1 MRLVNHI
8 TIKYYKFKK
17 NLNLSFFLSFFL
29 LSLIHVFRKIGN
41 RGVGLVITGSEY
53 LFRPRSPG
61 GRQTPQV
68 ARRATRQRPQA
79 AGGSFLSIFTNK
91 FMGMNFF

>member
-8 TIKYYKFKK
+8 TSYNFEK
-17 NLNLSFFLSFFL
+17 NLFL
-29 LSLIHVFRKIGN
+29 LSSSSSSLILDFRENGS

-53 LFRPRSPG
+53 LKSYIRPG

-68 ARRATRQRPQA
+68 ARRATPRRPQA
-79 AGGSFLSIFTNK
+79 AGGCFLSNFTNK
-91 FMGMNFF
+91 FMGLNFF